1 MLNFKKRNPNILE
14 STIPIVFLIGM
25 LSLSVHVFGDKSSNG
40 PNQMALILAGIVAG
54 TISIFHGKSWKVL
67 EEKILENIN
76 LAMQAIL
83 ILLLMGAMI
92 GIWILAGIVPTLIV
106 WGLQLI
112 SYKYFLFTTCFFCA
126 VISLATG
133 SSWTTAGTVGLAM
146 IGIGNTLGINSALT
160 AGAIV
165 SGAYFGD
172 KMSPLSET
180 TNMAPSVAGTNL
192 YTHIRHMLATSLPS
206 ILLTL
211 LIFLFIGLFSSA
223 SGYSSEKI
231 EKVTFVLRSKFH
243 ISLLV
248 FISPIVV
255 IGLVVRRLEA
265 IPALLVGCLGGIITA
280 VVFQKEA
287 ILEFAKEPNYLMAIF
302 KAGVSAS
309 SSGFSAESGSK
320 EVDALLSRGGMI
332 AILPTVW
339 LILSAMF
346 FGGIME
352 GSGMLFRITQ
362 SVLSLAKNTSN
373 LIAATIGTCFFI
385 NLTAADQYLSIL
397 ITGRMYKESYRL
409 KDLAPENLS
418 RALEDSGTLSSPLV
432 PWNSCGAFMAAS
444 LGVSTLAY
452 FPFCFFNLINPVIS
466 LIYAFTGFTIRK
478 ISSLDGHE
486 STGTLGY
493 KNAG

>member
-146 IGIGNTLGINSALT
+146 IGIGNTLGINPALT

-223 SGYSSEKI
+223 SGYSPEKI

-287 ILEFAKEPNYLMAIF
+287 ILEFAKE
-302 KAGVSAS
+302 
-309 SSGFSAESGSK
+309 
-320 EVDALLSRGGMI
+320 
-332 AILPTVW
+332 
-339 LILSAMF
+339 
-346 FGGIME
+346 
-352 GSGMLFRITQ
+352 
-362 SVLSLAKNTSN
+362 
-373 LIAATIGTCFFI
+373 
-385 NLTAADQYLSIL
+385 
-397 ITGRMYKESYRL
+397 
-409 KDLAPENLS
+409 
-418 RALEDSGTLSSPLV
+418 
-432 PWNSCGAFMAAS
+432 
-444 LGVSTLAY
+444 
-452 FPFCFFNLINPVIS
+452 
-466 LIYAFTGFTIRK
+466 
-478 ISSLDGHE
+478 
-486 STGTLGY
+486 
-493 KNAG
+493 